1 MKRKIMLGIASI
13 AMVLTI
19 AIGGTLAYF
28 TDTDSA
34 ANVITMGKVDISL
47 VEKTDATGEKEYTD
61 GLTYSDV
68 QPGQVLSKKPIVKM
82 ASNSQP
88 AYIRVRI
95 NMSSVDAELS
105 RHLSEIGLDTTGW
118 IYVNGYYY
126 YPYIVQ
132 PGANTTVFTKV
143 SIPKDWGN
151 MLVNK
156 SFSIKITAE
165 AVQASYFSPD
175 FNSKTDPWH
184 GVMIGK
190 Y

>member
-95 NMSSVDAELS
+95 NMSSADAELS

-118 IYVNGYYY
+118 IY
-126 YPYIVQ
+126 VQ

>member
-1 MKRKIMLGIASI
+1 
-13 AMVLTI
+13 
-19 AIGGTLAYF
+19 
-28 TDTDSA
+28 
-34 ANVITMGKVDISL
+34 
-47 VEKTDATGEKEYTD
+47 
-61 GLTYSDV
+61 
-68 QPGQVLSKKPIVKM
+68 M

-95 NMSSVDAELS
+95 NMSSADAELS

>member
-88 AYIRVRI
+88 A
-95 NMSSVDAELS
+95 
-105 RHLSEIGLDTTGW
+105 W
-118 IYVNGYYY
+118 I
-126 YPYIVQ
+126 
-132 PGANTTVFTKV
+132 
-143 SIPKDWGN
+143 
-151 MLVNK
+151 
-156 SFSIKITAE
+156 SF
-165 AVQASYFSPD
+165 
-175 FNSKTDPWH
+175 
-184 GVMIGK
+184 
-190 Y
+190 

>member
-61 GLTYSDV
+61 GLAYNDV

-82 ASNSQP
+82 ATNSQP

-95 NMSSVDAELS
+95 NMSRTFQTSF
-105 RHLSEIGLDTTGW
+105 GNW
-118 IYVNGYYY
+118 FGYYRLD
-126 YPYIVQ
+126 IC
-132 PGANTTVFTKV
+132 KWILLL
-143 SIPKDWGN
+143 SICC
-151 MLVNK
+151 
-156 SFSIKITAE
+156 TAWFE
-165 AVQASYFSPD
+165 YHSVYESQH
-175 FNSKTDPWH
+175 SK
-184 GVMIGK
+184 GLGK
-190 Y
+190 FAC